1 MSDRRMKILHLRS
14 SGGLYGAEMV
24 ILNMARELNRMG
36 CDNHVVCINNLKNP
50 HSELLDEAGKY
61 GVEASSVD
69 AMSLLDFETF
79 KDIRKKIAAGGFDV
93 IHCHDYKASVYGLFA
108 SIGFKIKR
116 VATNHLWDKVDAK
129 LWLYQRIEGLLYNF
143 FDSIIAVSEEVKRD
157 VRPFIIR
164 KSKIEVICNGIDVS
178 RFARQTTDHRPQTE
192 EKSLQSVVGRL
203 QSKKELRNKF
213 GLEDNDFVIGIVGRL
228 ARQKGHETL
237 LKAFKKLLQSS
248 LEPQRPSAP
257 VRGVEAVTGEL
268 GNRGTGEPT
277 SKLRLLVVGDGP
289 LEDSLKKLC
298 ADLGL
303 CFINVHDFTPA
314 PSISG
319 VEPQVIFAGV
329 QTDMPTVYQALDL
342 LVMPSL
348 EEGLPM
354 VLLEAMASGVPVV
367 ATPVGEIP
375 AIIKDGE
382 TGFLV
387 EPGSVDGLVTVLN
400 KIFETLDTR
409 HQAPDTGKPLVS
421 GVMCQVSLVGERL
434 QDITKNAQS
443 LVREKYSAN
452 VMAKKYLEIYEWL
465 VE

>member
-1 MSDRRMKILHLRS
+1 MSDRKIKILHLRS

-24 ILNMARELNRMG
+24 ILNAARELNHMG
-36 CDNHVVCINNLKNP
+36 CDNQVLCINNLKNP
-50 HSELLDEAGKY
+50 HAELVDAAPGY
-61 GVEASSVD
+61 GVEASTVD
-69 AMSLLDFETF
+69 AMGLLDWEAF
-79 KDIRKKIAAGGFDV
+79 KDIRAKLKSSGFD
-93 IHCHDYKASVYGLFA
+93 ILHCHDYKASVYGFIA
-108 SIGFKIKR
+108 SVGLKIKR
-116 VATNHLWDKVDAK
+116 VATNHLWDKVDRK
-129 LWLYQRIEGLLYNF
+129 LWIYQRIEGLLYNF
-143 FDSIIAVSEEVKRD
+143 FDAIIAVSEQVKQD
-157 VRPFIIR
+157 VRPFVVR
-164 KSKIEVICNGIDVS
+164 KSMIHVIENGIDVS
-178 RFARQTTDHRPQTE
+178 RFARQTPDTGPACRTGRHQTP
-192 EKSLQSVVGRL
+192 
-203 QSKKELRNKF
+203 ELKNKF
-213 GLEDNDFVIGIVGRL
+213 GLNENDLVIGIVGRL
-228 ARQKGHETL
+228 AKQKGHEYL
-237 LKAFKKLLQSS
+237 LRAFGRLLGKENGERNTENGNDGSPLSVLRSPASFKLLII
-248 LEPQRPSAP
+248 
-257 VRGVEAVTGEL
+257 
-268 GNRGTGEPT
+268 
-277 SKLRLLVVGDGP
+277 GDGP

-303 CFINVHDFTPA
+303 CFINMHDFTPA

-387 EPGSVDGLVTVLN
+387 ETGEVDSLLEVLIKVLENGGRRTEDGEERHPSSV
-400 KIFETLDTR
+400 IR
-409 HQAPDTGKPLVS
+409 YPL
-421 GVMCQVSLVGERL
+421 SLH
-434 QDITKNAQS
+434 DITKNAQS